1 MSEQWRLVF
10 LGGGNMAEAIAG
22 GAIAAGLLTPDRI
35 AASEVRADRRAYL
48 ESKLGI
54 RAVASNTEAV
64 TLGDV
69 ILLALKPQDIST
81 VLAEIG
87 EMVTAEQVVVSIAA
101 GVPLSKIEPFFK
113 SRRPGKTRSAE
124 HDDWL
129 DEIVEPAP
137 VPVIRVMPNTPCL
150 VGAGMAA
157 LAPGQHVNPEHMA
170 RALSIFNATGKAVT
184 VAEKDLDAVTGL
196 SGSGPGYVAVIIEGL
211 IDGGVRAGLARDVA
225 TTLAIQ
231 TVLGSAQML
240 GEMGLH
246 PGQMKDMVTSPGG
259 TTIAGI
265 HAMERGGLRATL
277 IDGVMA
283 ATERSRELGS

>member
-10 LGGGNMAEAIAG
+10 LGGGQMAEAIARG
-22 GAIAAGLLTPDRI
+22 VIAAKLLPADRI
-35 AASEVRADRRAYL
+35 AASEVRADRRTYL
-48 ESKLGI
+48 ERSVGI
-54 RAVASNTEAV
+54 RAVASNAEAV

-69 ILLALKPQDIST
+69 ILLALKPQDIGT
-81 VLAEIG
+81 VLQEVG
-87 EMVTAEQVVVSIAA
+87 KLVREDQLVVSIAA
-101 GVPLSKIEPFFK
+101 GVPLSKLEPPF
-113 SRRPGKTRSAE
+113 A
-124 HDDWL
+124 
-129 DEIVEPAP
+129 AA

-157 LAPGQHVNPEHMA
+157 LAPGKHATQQHMA
-170 RALSIFNATGKAVT
+170 RALGIFNATGKAVT

-196 SGSGPGYVAVIIEGL
+196 SGSGPGYVAVMIEAL

-240 GEMGLH
+240 AETGHH
-246 PGQMKDMVTSPGG
+246 PAQLKDMVTSPGG

-265 HAMERGGLRATL
+265 HAMERGGLRATI
-277 IDGVMA
+277 IDGIVA

>member
-10 LGGGNMAEAIAG
+10 LGGGQMAEAIARG
-22 GAIAAGLLTPDRI
+22 TIAAGLLTPDRI
-35 AASEVRADRRAYL
+35 AASEIRPDRRAYL
-48 ESKLGI
+48 ERSVGI
-54 RAVASNTEAV
+54 KAVATNAEAV
-64 TLGDV
+64 ALGDV
-69 ILLALKPQDIST
+69 IVLALKPQDIGT

-87 EMVTAEQVVVSIAA
+87 GLVREDQLVVSIAA
-101 GVPLSKIEPFFK
+101 GVPLSKLEPPFE
-113 SRRPGKTRSAE
+113 AQ
-124 HDDWL
+124 
-129 DEIVEPAP
+129 

-157 LAPGQHVNPEHMA
+157 IARGKHATPEHEA
-170 RALSIFNATGKAVT
+170 RVLGIFNATGKAVA

-196 SGSGPGYVAVIIEGL
+196 SGSGPGYVAIVVEAM

-231 TVLGSAQML
+231 TVLGSAQL
-240 GEMGLH
+240 LSETGTH
-246 PGQMKDMVTSPGG
+246 PASLKDMVSSPGG

-265 HAMERGGLRATL
+265 HALEQGGVRAAFMDA
-277 IDGVMA
+277 IVA

>member
-10 LGGGNMAEAIAG
+10 LGGGQMAEAIAG
-22 GAIAAGLLTPDRI
+22 GVIAAGLLAPDRI
-35 AASEVRADRRAYL
+35 AASEVRADRRDYL
-48 ESKLGI
+48 DSKLGI
-54 RAVASNTEAV
+54 RAVASNVEAV

-69 ILLALKPQDIST
+69 IILALKPQDIGI
-81 VLAEIG
+81 VLQEIG
-87 EMVTAEQVVVSIAA
+87 GLVREDQLVVSIAA
-101 GVPLSKIEPFFK
+101 GVPLSKLEPPF
-113 SRRPGKTRSAE
+113 A
-124 HDDWL
+124 
-129 DEIVEPAP
+129 AA

-150 VGAGMAA
+150 VGQGMAA
-157 LAPGQHVNPEHMA
+157 LAPGKHATSEHMT

-196 SGSGPGYVAVIIEGL
+196 SGSGPGYVGLIVEAL
-211 IDGGVRAGLARDVA
+211 IDGGVRAGLARDIA

-240 GEMGLH
+240 AETRLH
-246 PGQMKDMVTSPGG
+246 PAQLKDMVTSPGG

-265 HAMERGGLRATL
+265 HALERGGLRAAL
-277 IDGVMA
+277 VDAVVA